1 MLLHN
6 DTNAKLQIP
15 DYFAKKT
22 ATSSGKDRV
31 NVHRTRC
38 PRLPPA

>member
-6 DTNAKLQIP
+6 NTNTKLQIP

-22 ATSSGKDRV
+22 ATNSGKACV
-31 NVHRTRC
+31 NVHGTKC
-38 PRLPPA
+38 TRLPPA